1 VSRGAISTLTR
12 ASEEQARLSREL
24 ATGMLV
30 AQEEERRRVARE
42 LHDETIQALST
53 LLVNLDHVE
62 HQIAGHTGDSRA
74 AFERLREIVRRTLD
88 ETRALAQA
96 LRPTVLDD
104 LGLAAALETLA
115 DECRQ
120 TYDLRP
126 EIETDLVV
134 AERLPAEVEIAI
146 FRVAQE
152 ALKNTSRHA
161 HATRAHVRLSCRT
174 AVARLTV
181 EDDGKGFVPDQTG
194 RERQPAGLGLSGMRE
209 RAALLGGTLTIESAP
224 GVGTC
229 IALDVPID
237 RPSDDPGVVPERVV
251 RAHDDSS
258 PDIRVLLVDDH
269 AMFREG
275 LVRILGAWPG
285 IRVVG
290 EAADGR
296 QAIELVEQLQPD
308 VVVMDIAMPNLNGL
322 DATRQISRRFP
333 DVRVVIL
340 TTYESRQYLVQ
351 IVKVGAAACVLKRS
365 AGTELLAAVQAAA
378 QGESYVSPT
387 IAGMMLDDYRLR
399 IDHCGDDMLTERERE
414 VLQLIVEGRTNQ
426 EIADE
431 LIVSIKTVQTHRAHI
446 LRKLGAHDRADLVKH
461 AISTGMIPSET
472 L

>member
-1 VSRGAISTLTR
+1 MSLALLTR
-12 ASEEQARLSREL
+12 TTEEQVRLSREL

-30 AQEEERRRVARE
+30 AQEEERKRVARE

-53 LLVNLDHVE
+53 LLVNIDHVE
-62 HQIAGHTGDSRA
+62 RQIVEHTADSRA
-74 AFERLREIVRRTLD
+74 AFERLRGIVRRTLD

-96 LRPTVLDD
+96 LRPTILDD
-104 LGLAAALETLA
+104 LGLVAALDSLA

-120 TYDLRP
+120 TYGLP
-126 EIETDLVV
+126 VVVETD
-134 AERLPAEVEIAI
+134 RLPAERLAPEVEIAL

-152 ALKNTSRHA
+152 ALKNTCRHA
-161 HATRAHVRLSCRT
+161 AATRARVRLSCRPAT
-174 AVARLTV
+174 AELTV
-181 EDDGKGFVPDQTG
+181 EDDGKGFDPDEKHT
-194 RERQPAGLGLSGMRE
+194 AGLGLSGMRE
-209 RAALLGGTLTIESAP
+209 RAALLGGSLSVDSVPGAGTRITLE
-224 GVGTC
+224 
-229 IALDVPID
+229 VPID
-237 RPSDDPGVVPERVV
+237 RTPDDPALERERVV
-251 RAHDDSS
+251 RPRDEVSADT
-258 PDIRVLLVDDH
+258 RVLLVDDH

-275 LVRILGAWPG
+275 LVAVLGACVG
-285 IRVVG
+285 IRIVG

-296 QAIELVEQLQPD
+296 QALELVEQLQPD

-365 AGTELLAAVQAAA
+365 AGTELVAAVRAAA
-378 QGESYVSPT
+378 QGRSYVSPT

-399 IDHCGDDMLTERERE
+399 IDHYGDDMLTERERE
-414 VLQLIVEGRTNQ
+414 VLQLVVEGRTNQ
-426 EIADE
+426 EIADQ
-431 LIVSIKTVQTHRAHI
+431 LIVSVKTVQTHRAHI

-472 L
+472 LTP

>member
-1 VSRGAISTLTR
+1 
-12 ASEEQARLSREL
+12 
-24 ATGMLV
+24 MLV

-62 HQIAGHTGDSRA
+62 HQIAGHIGDSRA
-74 AFERLREIVRRTLD
+74 AFERLRAIVRRTLD

-104 LGLAAALETLA
+104 LGLVPALETLA

-120 TYDLRP
+120 THGLDL
-126 EIETDLVV
+126 EMETDRTS
-134 AERLPAEVEIAI
+134 AARLPAEVEIAI

-152 ALKNTSRHA
+152 ALKNVCRHA
-161 HATRAHVRLSCRT
+161 QATRACVRLSCNT
-174 AVARLTV
+174 AAARLLV
-181 EDDGKGFVPDQTG
+181 EDDGRGFDPGESG
-194 RERQPAGLGLSGMRE
+194 RAGQPAGLGLGGMHE
-209 RAALLGGTLTIESAP
+209 RATLLGGTLTVDSAP
-224 GVGTC
+224 GAGTRVT
-229 IALDVPID
+229 LGVPID
-237 RPSDDPGVVPERVV
+237 YPGDE
-251 RAHDDSS
+251 
-258 PDIRVLLVDDH
+258 PDIVRESREQRYEAASSDVRVLLVDDH
-269 AMFREG
+269 AIFREG
-275 LVRILGAWPG
+275 LVRILDAWPG
-285 IRVVG
+285 VRVVG

-296 QAIELVEQLQPD
+296 EALEMVEQLQPD
-308 VVVMDIAMPNLNGL
+308 VVVMDIAMPHLNGL
-322 DATRQISRRFP
+322 DATRQIGRRFP
-333 DVRVVIL
+333 DTRVVIL

-365 AGTELLAAVQAAA
+365 AGTELVAAVRAAA

-399 IDHCGDDMLTERERE
+399 IDHGGDDMLTERERE
-414 VLQLIVEGRTNQ
+414 VLQLVVEGRTNQ

-431 LIVSIKTVQTHRAHI
+431 LIVSIKTIQTHRAHI

-472 L
+472 LEP